1 MYKLDP
7 TSCILPVEDRPV
19 ELRHQHFVITPNF
32 QDQVLACK
40 GIYALSTTASTCGDS
55 CFFSLDVHDL
65 LIDSVVDA
73 RNSQKLKYS
82 IKENENASCDM
93 CSQYLQVEIPK
104 LLCAENE
111 FRIEITWKT
120 DARCSAIQWLLPL
133 QTFSKS
139 HPYVYTQLQAIHARS
154 LFPCLDSPSFKCS
167 YSAVIDLTECPGMKA
182 VMSAQRKAS
191 PSDRSYLFAFAIGN
205 IDGICIGP
213 RSTVYGEPV
222 QVQIAAKEFSDTE
235 TFLQLAEKV
244 AGSPYMWTDYNILVL
259 PPGFPF
265 GGMENPCLTFV
276 TPSLLAGDK
285 SLVDVVIHEI
295 CHSWTGNSV
304 TSCSWEHFWL
314 NEGWTMFLERK
325 ILSQI
330 YDEKYRHFSAL
341 LGLEELAAD
350 VEEYRRKCDP
360 SPWTRLVVDL
370 SNGKDPDDAFSRV
383 PYEKGHTLLFYLET
397 IVGQDAFLSYMQKYL
412 KHFATRSIST
422 DEWLQHL
429 ISSFPC
435 GTFDTVDWEAWLHG
449 HGMPPKIPNYDTSM
463 RDSVL
468 VLIGKLMLLLSL

>member
-1 MYKLDP
+1 
-7 TSCILPVEDRPV
+7 
-19 ELRHQHFVITPNF
+19 
-32 QDQVLACK
+32 
-40 GIYALSTTASTCGDS
+40 
-55 CFFSLDVHDL
+55 
-65 LIDSVVDA
+65 
-73 RNSQKLKYS
+73 
-82 IKENENASCDM
+82 
-93 CSQYLQVEIPK
+93 
-104 LLCAENE
+104 
-111 FRIEITWKT
+111 
-120 DARCSAIQWLLPL
+120 
-133 QTFSKS
+133 
-139 HPYVYTQLQAIHARS
+139 
-154 LFPCLDSPSFKCS
+154 
-167 YSAVIDLTECPGMKA
+167 
-182 VMSAQRKAS
+182 
-191 PSDRSYLFAFAIGN
+191 
-205 IDGICIGP
+205 
-213 RSTVYGEPV
+213 
-222 QVQIAAKEFSDTE
+222 
-235 TFLQLAEKV
+235 
-244 AGSPYMWTDYNILVL
+244 
-259 PPGFPF
+259 
-265 GGMENPCLTFV
+265 
-276 TPSLLAGDK
+276 
-285 SLVDVVIHEI
+285 
-295 CHSWTGNSV
+295 
-304 TSCSWEHFWL
+304 
-314 NEGWTMFLERK
+314 MFLERK